1 MGVIGKVPVI
11 TGADRRG
18 RVCPF
23 FVSGDIVLSV
33 HKLNEL
39 LQPLVEDLGYEFV
52 GLEYNSNPKHSLLRI
67 YIDHEKGVGID
78 DCETVS
84 RETAALLDVKDPI
97 RSNYNLEVSSP
108 GLDRPL
114 FTVAHYRQFAGN
126 IAQVNLF
133 TPQDGRRKFSGPIL
147 GADEASVR
155 IEQDGSEVTLEISNI
170 IKARLVPDYEKILA
184 GHKSK

>member
-1 MGVIGKVPVI
+1 M
-11 TGADRRG
+11 
-18 RVCPF
+18 
-23 FVSGDIVLSV
+23 SV

-52 GLEYNSNPKHSLLRI
+52 GLEYNSNPKYAVLRI
-67 YIDHEKGVGID
+67 YIDHENGVDIE

-97 RSNYNLEVSSP
+97 RSQYNLEVSSP

-114 FTVAHYRQFAGN
+114 FTAEHYRQFAGN
-126 IAQVNLF
+126 VAQVTLF
-133 TPQDGRRKFSGPIL
+133 APQDGRRKFSGPIL
-147 GADEASVR
+147 GADGTGVQ
-155 IEQDGSEVTLEISNI
+155 IEQDGSEVTLDIGNI

-184 GHKSK
+184 NHKTK